1 MLSSLGVGDAAQPDL
16 TGEPIGPRAWQTQLA
31 LSLGRQ
37 LRAGTLTPRGS
48 NSDSFGTR
56 SAVLGEQLGG
66 LSKDVAKMAEVF
78 GGLYRTIAWAYVAN
92 DTMAFQV
99 SEADYRAFGYEP
111 HYDNLPWKENY
122 DAAKG
127 HEERFKY

>member
-1 MLSSLGVGDAAQPDL
+1 VNRAAP
-16 TGEPIGPRAWQTQLA
+16 WQTQLA
-31 LSLGRQ
+31 LSLGRR
-37 LRAGTLTPRGS
+37 LRAGTLTPRGN
-48 NSDSFGTR
+48 NSDSFDTR

-66 LSKDVAKMAEVF
+66 LFKDVAKMAEVF
-78 GGLYRTIAWAYVAN
+78 RGLYRTIAWAYVTN
-92 DTMAFQV
+92 GTMAFQV
-99 SEADYRAFGYEP
+99 PEADYRAFGYEP